1 MRVARRTRWLW
12 TGVALSVLTAAAPG
26 HAQTTPADR
35 PPAADAQDASTPG
48 DIIVTAR
55 RVEERLQDVPISIT
69 VFNQQQLS
77 NRNVVNASDLANYTP
92 SLSANSNFGG
102 DNSTFAI
109 RGFVQDVG
117 TSPSVG
123 VYFADVVAPRGA
135 SNNIP
140 VGDGAGP
147 GSFFDLQNVQV
158 LKGPQGTL
166 FGRNTTGG
174 AVLLVPQK
182 PTDKLEGYV
191 EGSYGNFD
199 MWRVQGVINTPLG
212 DNARLRIGVDHETR
226 DGYAI
231 NDTGVGSSRFNDIDY
246 TAVRGS
252 LVVDLTP
259 DLENY
264 TIVSYLRSDN
274 NGPAQKLVACNP
286 STAPANL
293 LGILACA
300 QLSQEQAKGA
310 GFYTVQSTLPNTGS
324 DLEQWQVIN
333 TTTWRASDSLTI
345 KNVTSYAQLR
355 DDLRSPLFGTNFDL
369 HNFNPAFPAGT
380 TILFASSN
388 PLPGHATANQS
399 TFTEEFQLQGH
410 ALSNRLTWQAG
421 AYLEISDPLGL
432 SGSQGARLLSCV
444 NSATFN
450 CTNPLGSGTVNYNAG
465 VTRYHDVGLYAQG
478 SYEFTDKLKLTG
490 GIRYTWDRAANDSTL
505 IAYKIISPTVKTASC
520 VNPTTVND
528 GCDLHIRERSQAPTW
543 LVDLDYK
550 PIDAILLYAKYSR
563 GYRSGGVAPNVPT
576 QFDSFKAEKV
586 DAYEA
591 GIKTTIRGPVRGTF
605 NVAGFYNDFSNQQLQ
620 LGFFPN
626 PGAPVAPSSG
636 IVNAGKSRIYGVE
649 VETAL
654 QLFRGFELDGSYTY
668 LNTRLQSID
677 IPPSAPGSAY
687 SIAAGALSAGDQLTL
702 SPKNKYTVTGTY
714 TLPLDSS
721 IGKVSVG
728 ATFTHT
734 DSQIVNY
741 ADVLSPNPLVAALGR
756 LDARNLLNL
765 NLSWNSVVG
774 LPVDLSLFATN
785 VTKQQYYTF
794 VPGIYGGAGFET
806 AQLGEPRMV
815 GARLRYRFGS

>member
-1 MRVARRTRWLW
+1 MWAVRGYRWLW
-12 TGVALSVLTAAAPG
+12 TGTALPALAAATPG
-26 HAQTTPADR
+26 LAQTTQAGSAQ
-35 PPAADAQDASTPG
+35 AASAQDASMPG

-102 DNSTFAI
+102 DNTTFAV
-109 RGFVQDVG
+109 RGFVQDIG
-117 TSPSVG
+117 TAPSVG

-140 VGDGAGP
+140 IGDGAGP

-182 PTDKLEGYV
+182 PIDRTEGYI
-191 EGSYGNFD
+191 EGSYGNYN
-199 MWRVQGVINTPLG
+199 MWRVQAVMNAPLG
-212 DNARLRIGVDHETR
+212 DNARLRIAVDHETR
-226 DGYAI
+226 DGYAV
-231 NDTGVGSSRFNDIDY
+231 NDTGIGSSRFNDINY
-246 TAVRGS
+246 TAVRAS

-259 DLENY
+259 ELENY
-264 TIVSYLRSDN
+264 TIVSYLNSDN

-300 QLSQEQAKGA
+300 QLAQEQAKGA
-310 GFYTVQSTLPNTGS
+310 GFYTVQSTLAKTES
-324 DLEQWQVIN
+324 ALEQWQIIN
-333 TTTWRASDSLTI
+333 TTTWHASDSLTV
-345 KNVTSYAQLR
+345 KNITSYAQLR

-369 HNFNPAFPAGT
+369 HNFSPFFPAGT

-399 TFTEEFQLQGH
+399 TFTEEFQLQGR
-410 ALSNRLTWQAG
+410 ALANRLAWQAG

-444 NSATFN
+444 DSAAFN

-478 SYEFTDKLKLTG
+478 SYELTAKLKLTG
-490 GIRYTWDRAANDSTL
+490 GIRYTWDRVGNDSTL
-505 IAYKIISPTVKTASC
+505 IAYKIISPTMKTASC
-520 VNPTTVND
+520 TNPTTVVD
-528 GCDLHIRERSQAPTW
+528 GCNLHIRERSQAPTW
-543 LVDLDYK
+543 LIDLDYK

-649 VETAL
+649 VESAL

-677 IPPSAPGSAY
+677 IPASAPGSAY
-687 SIAAGALSAGDQLTL
+687 YIAPGALCHRRRTRAL
-702 SPKNKYTVTGTY
+702 SQEQVHRHRD
-714 TLPLDSS
+714 L
-721 IGKVSVG
+721 
-728 ATFTHT
+728 H
-734 DSQIVNY
+734 
-741 ADVLSPNPLVAALGR
+741 AAVRQRRRQSLGR
-756 LDARNLLNL
+756 RDVHAYRQPDRQLRRRSLAQPAG
-765 NLSWNSVVG
+765 G
-774 LPVDLSLFATN
+774 L
-785 VTKQQYYTF
+785 
-794 VPGIYGGAGFET
+794 AGPAGP
-806 AQLGEPRMV
+806 AQS
-815 GARLRYRFGS
+815 A